1 MNENLSNLKKAY
13 DLYKEF
19 EEFMNSLGKGYEI
32 PNNLTVKLD
41 CEKECIYVSENNEED
56 EFDLDEFR
64 SKILDYIEG
73 GEEAIHHREL
83 NQDYH
88 KVLDGKMTEQE
99 FIELSGKLQ
108 LGIFK
113 LNNIINEMNSI

>member
-41 CEKECIYVSENNEED
+41 CKKECIYVSENNEED

-83 NQDYH
+83 NQDYY

-99 FIELSGKLQ
+99 FIELSGRLQ